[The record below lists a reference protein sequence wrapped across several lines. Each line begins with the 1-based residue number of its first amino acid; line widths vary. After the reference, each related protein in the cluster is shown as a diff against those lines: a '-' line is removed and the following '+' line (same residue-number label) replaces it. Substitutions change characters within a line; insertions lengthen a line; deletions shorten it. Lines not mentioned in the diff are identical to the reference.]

1 MKTILK
7 KQNTII
13 IASGL
18 LAIGIFFNACTKK
31 VTTPPNPNEEELI
44 TTIKLTLVDSAGVKP
59 TVVAQYRDIDGDG
72 GANPIQWDTIR
83 LQANTT
89 YMGTIELFDESNSPV
104 DTISNEVRNEGAD
117 HLLCFDISGLQTQIQ
132 RTDVDVNGLELGLST
147 KWRSG
152 IVGTGSINIQLRHQP
167 GIKNGTCSVGAS
179 DLDLVFQAAV
189 N

>member
-44 TTIKLTLVDSAGVKP
+44 TTIKLTLVDSTGVKP
-59 TVVAQYRDIDGDG
+59 TVVAQFRDIDGDG
-72 GANPIQWDTIR
+72 GASPIQWDTIR
-83 LQANTT
+83 LHANTT
-89 YMGTIELFDESNSPV
+89 YMGTIELLDESNSPV
-104 DTISNEVRNEGAD
+104 DTISNEVRNEGVD
-117 HLLCFDISGLQTQIQ
+117 HLFCFNVSGLQTQIQ
-132 RTDVDVNGLELGLST
+132 RTDADANGLELGLST
-147 KWRSG
+147 KWHSG
-152 IVGTGSINIQLRHQP
+152 TVGKGNINIQLRHQP

-179 DLDLVFQAAV
+179 DIDLVFQMEV